1 MGIREI
7 SAKFI
12 LNRIAKSYGEVQD
25 IQFNTSEKI
34 IYLKMLLNGETKADS
49 FQIFYEIKSTA
60 FVIKKIITE
69 KKWHQACVDY
79 FVKKEY
85 KVPLSSPLMQPIFK
99 LFL

>member
-49 FQIFYEIKSTA
+49 FQIFYEIKPTA
-60 FVIKKIITE
+60 FVIQKIITE
-69 KKWHQACVDY
+69 KKWHQAYVDY
-79 FVKKEY
+79 FLKKEY
-85 KVPLSSPLMQPIFK
+85 KVPLSSPLLQPIFK